1 MDDAK
6 RTTYSVVPIGSGKIV
21 EDVIDKPSQKPK
33 IHYAKMLPY
42 MNYPSNLL
50 LLEINTYPL
59 P

>member
-1 MDDAK
+1 MGDVK

-50 LLEINTYPL
+50 LLEINTYP
-59 P
+59 